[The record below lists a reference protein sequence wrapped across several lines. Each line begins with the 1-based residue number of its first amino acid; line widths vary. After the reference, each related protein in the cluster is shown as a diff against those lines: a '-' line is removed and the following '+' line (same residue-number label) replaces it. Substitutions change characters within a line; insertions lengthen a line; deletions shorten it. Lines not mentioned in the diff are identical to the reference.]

1 MPASRIKGITVE
13 IGGDTTGLNKALQG
27 VNSNIRDTK
36 TQLKDV
42 ERLLKLDP
50 GNTELLRQKYSLL
63 NTEIQDTETKLTAL
77 KEAEEQV
84 QQQFER
90 GDVSEEQYNGLRRE
104 IIATESSLRSLRD
117 QAEQTERAINGV
129 DEQPVEDVA
138 DAAEDA
144 QDALG
149 DAGKEAS
156 NFGDYLKAGAVIE
169 GVKGIAS
176 AISDLSEETAE
187 YRKIMGSLEVSSAQ
201 AGYTAE
207 ETKASYKQLYG
218 VLGDD
223 QTAAT
228 TTANLQALGLSQGEL
243 TNMIDATVG
252 AWARYGDSIPIDGL
266 AEAINETAKVGTVTG
281 TFADVLN
288 WAGVNEDEFNE
299 KLAACGSESERTN
312 LIMQQLADQGLME
325 AGQAWRENNS
335 DLVSAN
341 EAQAD
346 FMETAAQ
353 LSERLAPVMAAV
365 KDGINQIFE
374 ALLALTEDIDFE
386 AIGAAIS
393 GAFGFFAETIIPIIV
408 EFLDFLLKN
417 GETVAAVLA
426 VIGGG
431 IAALKL
437 ADFTSKIQGLITGA
451 TTLTQTLPILGSVI
465 STLTNPVFLVGAAIT
480 ALIAI
485 VALFGDDIQNVLST
499 VDNFMQSVFAKDWTE
514 TFGDLGNVLNG
525 FFAGVK
531 AIWDAIVQVF
541 NGVIDI
547 IRGVFTGDWE
557 RAWKGVEE
565 VFSGIF
571 NGLGAIVKAPLNFI
585 IGLLNGAIDGVNWL
599 IRGLNKIHF
608 DIPDWVPGIGGKG
621 FGINI
626 GEIGHIPYLAKGGI
640 LSQGSAVVGEAGPE
654 LLTMTG
660 NQAVVQPLTNQTTN
674 HNIGGVNLYIYGAP
688 GQDVN
693 ELADIISEKISQ
705 EVTRKEAAFG

>member
-90 GDVSEEQYNGLRRE
+90 GDVSEEQYNALRRE
-104 IIATESSLRSLRD
+104 IIATESSLRTLRD

-129 DEQPVEDVA
+129 DEQPVEDIA

-156 NFGDYLKAGAVIE
+156 NFGDYLKADAIVEGAKSIVE
-169 GVKGIAS
+169 SLKDVA
-176 AISDLSEETAE
+176 EETKE
-187 YRKIMGSLEVSSAQ
+187 YQKIMASLEVSSQ
-201 AGYTAE
+201 KAGYTAE
-207 ETKASYKQLYG
+207 ETAESYKLLYG
-218 VLGDD
+218 YLDDD
-223 QTAAT
+223 QSTAT
-228 TTANLQALGLSQGEL
+228 TLANLQALGLSQDEL
-243 TNMIDATVG
+243 TQMIKGTTG
-252 AWARYGDSIPIDGL
+252 AWANYGDSIPIDGL
-266 AEAINETAKVGTVTG
+266 AEAINETVKTSTVTG

-288 WAGVNEDEFNE
+288 WAGTSEDEFNE
-299 KLAACGSESERTN
+299 KLAACSSDAERAN
-312 LIMQQLADQGLME
+312 LIMQELANQGLMD
-325 AGQAWRENNS
+325 AADQWRENNKAMYDS
-335 DLVSAN
+335 NVASASLQ
-341 EAQAD
+341 EQMAMLGEKITPLMTIVTQAVAGVLTWFNSLD
-346 FMETAAQ
+346 GSTQAAI
-353 LSERLAPVMAAV
+353 LSIIAFVAAIGPVTGAIRNIYNSASGLYGFV
-365 KDGINQIFE
+365 KDIMLPGLQSGLSSFTSFLISNPVVLI
-374 ALLALTEDIDFE
+374 L
-386 AIGAAIS
+386 AAI
-393 GAFGFFAETIIPIIV
+393 A
-408 EFLDFLLKN
+408 
-417 GETVAAVLA
+417 
-426 VIGGG
+426 
-431 IAALKL
+431 
-437 ADFTSKIQGLITGA
+437 
-451 TTLTQTLPILGSVI
+451 
-465 STLTNPVFLVGAAIT
+465 
-480 ALIAI
+480 AI
-485 VALFGDDIQNVLST
+485 VAAIAVFGDDIQSVLQGVDDFIQNVFSR
-499 VDNFMQSVFAKDWTE
+499 DWSE
-514 TFGDLGNVLNG
+514 SFGGLGEVLNG
-525 FFAGVK
+525 FLRALK
-531 AIWDAIVQVF
+531 NIWDSAYTIL
-541 NGVIDI
+541 NGVIDF
-547 IRGVFTGDWE
+547 IRGVFTGNWT
-557 RAWKGVEE
+557 RAFQGLQDIV
-565 VFSGIF
+565 VGIFSGMAT
-571 NGLGAIVKAPLNFI
+571 LVAAPLNVI
-585 IGLLNGAIDGVNWL
+585 IGLINGVIDGVNWL
-599 IRGLNKIHF
+599 ISGLNKIHF

-693 ELADIISEKISQ
+693 ELADIISERINQ

>member
-1 MPASRIKGITVE
+1 MPARRIKGITVE

-90 GDVSEEQYNGLRRE
+90 GDVSEEQYNALRRE
-104 IIATESSLRSLRD
+104 IIATESSLRTLRD

-207 ETKASYKQLYG
+207 ETTASYKQLYG

-243 TNMIDATVG
+243 TNLIDATVG

-312 LIMQQLADQGLME
+312 LIMQQLADQGLIE

-341 EAQAD
+341 EAQAN

-365 KDGINQIFE
+365 KDGFNQIFE
-374 ALLALTEDIDFE
+374 AILALTEDIDFE

-393 GAFGFFAETIIPIIV
+393 GAFGFFAETIIPVIA
-408 EFLDFLLKN
+408 DFLNFLLQN
-417 GETVAAVLA
+417 GETVAAVLTA
-426 VIGGG
+426 IGGG

-437 ADFTSKIQGLITGA
+437 ADFASKIQGLITGA
-451 TTLTQTLPILGSVI
+451 ATLTQTLPILGSAI
-465 STLTNPVFLVGAAIT
+465 SILTNPIFLVGAAVA
-480 ALIAI
+480 ALIA
-485 VALFGDDIQNVLST
+485 VFVLFGDDIKEVLNKVIDFLKNTFLKGWEIFIDTLKNILSGLVNGVKGIWDSIMNVLSNVIT
-499 VDNFMQSVFAKDWTE
+499 NIKNGFITGWTKVWTGAKD
-514 TFGDLGNVLNG
+514 
-525 FFAGVK
+525 
-531 AIWDAIVQVF
+531 I
-541 NGVIDI
+541 
-547 IRGVFTGDWE
+547 
-557 RAWKGVEE
+557 
-565 VFSGIF
+565 FSGIF
-571 NGLGAIVKAPLNFI
+571 EGLGNIAKAPINFI
-585 IGLLNGAIDGVNWL
+585 IGLLNKAIDGVNWL
-599 IRGLNKIHF
+599 ISGLNKIHF

-693 ELADIISEKISQ
+693 ELADIISERINQ

>member
-90 GDVSEEQYNGLRRE
+90 GDVSEEQYNALRRE
-104 IIATESSLRSLRD
+104 IIATESSLRTLRD

-129 DEQPVEDVA
+129 DEQPVEDIA

-156 NFGDYLKAGAVIE
+156 NFGDYLKADAIVEGAKSIVE
-169 GVKGIAS
+169 SLKDVA
-176 AISDLSEETAE
+176 EETKE
-187 YRKIMGSLEVSSAQ
+187 YQKIMASLEVSSQ
-201 AGYTAE
+201 KAGYTAE
-207 ETKASYKQLYG
+207 ETAESYKLLYG
-218 VLGDD
+218 YLDDD
-223 QTAAT
+223 QSTAT
-228 TTANLQALGLSQGEL
+228 TLANLQALGLSQDEL
-243 TNMIDATVG
+243 TQMIKGTTG
-252 AWARYGDSIPIDGL
+252 AWANYGDSIPIDGL
-266 AEAINETAKVGTVTG
+266 AEAINETVKTSTVTG

-288 WAGVNEDEFNE
+288 WAGTSEDEFNE
-299 KLAACGSESERTN
+299 KLAACSSDAERAN
-312 LIMQQLADQGLME
+312 LIMQELANQGLMD
-325 AGQAWRENNS
+325 AADQWRENNKAMHDS
-335 DLVSAN
+335 NVASASLQ
-341 EAQAD
+341 EQMAMLGEKITPLMTIVTQAVAGVLTWFNSLD
-346 FMETAAQ
+346 GSTQAAI
-353 LSERLAPVMAAV
+353 LSIIAFVAAIGPVTGAIRNIYNSASELYGFV
-365 KDGINQIFE
+365 KDIMLPGLQSGLSSFTSFLISNPVVLI
-374 ALLALTEDIDFE
+374 L
-386 AIGAAIS
+386 AAI
-393 GAFGFFAETIIPIIV
+393 A
-408 EFLDFLLKN
+408 
-417 GETVAAVLA
+417 
-426 VIGGG
+426 
-431 IAALKL
+431 
-437 ADFTSKIQGLITGA
+437 
-451 TTLTQTLPILGSVI
+451 
-465 STLTNPVFLVGAAIT
+465 
-480 ALIAI
+480 AI
-485 VALFGDDIQNVLST
+485 VAAIAVFGDDIQSVLQGVDDFIQNVFSR
-499 VDNFMQSVFAKDWTE
+499 DWSE
-514 TFGDLGNVLNG
+514 SFGGLGEVLNG
-525 FFAGVK
+525 FLRALK
-531 AIWDAIVQVF
+531 NIWDSAYTIL
-541 NGVIDI
+541 NGVIDF
-547 IRGVFTGDWE
+547 IRGVFTGNWT
-557 RAWKGVEE
+557 RAFQGLQDIV
-565 VFSGIF
+565 VGIFSGMAT
-571 NGLGAIVKAPLNFI
+571 LVAAPLNVI
-585 IGLLNGAIDGVNWL
+585 IGLINGVIDGVNWL
-599 IRGLNKIHF
+599 ISGLNKIHF

-693 ELADIISEKISQ
+693 ELADIISERINQ

>member
-156 NFGDYLKAGAVIE
+156 NFGDYLKADAIVEGAKSIVE
-169 GVKGIAS
+169 SLKDVA
-176 AISDLSEETAE
+176 EETKE
-187 YRKIMGSLEVSSAQ
+187 YQKIMASLEVSSQ
-201 AGYTAE
+201 KAGYTAE
-207 ETKASYKQLYG
+207 ETAESYKLLYG
-218 VLGDD
+218 YLDDD
-223 QTAAT
+223 QSTAT
-228 TTANLQALGLSQGEL
+228 TLANLQALGLSQDEL
-243 TNMIDATVG
+243 TRMIKGTTG
-252 AWARYGDSIPIDGL
+252 AWANYGDSIPIDGL
-266 AEAINETAKVGTVTG
+266 AEAINETVKTSTVTG

-288 WAGVNEDEFNE
+288 WAGTSEDEFNE
-299 KLAACGSESERTN
+299 KLAACSSDAERAN
-312 LIMQQLADQGLME
+312 LIMQELANQGLMD
-325 AGQAWRENNS
+325 AADQWRENNKAMYDS
-335 DLVSAN
+335 NVASASLQEQMAMLGEKITPLMTIVT
-341 EAQAD
+341 EAVAGVLTWFNSLDGSTQAAILSIIA
-346 FMETAAQ
+346 FIAAIG
-353 LSERLAPVMAAV
+353 PVTGAISNIYDSASGLYGFV
-365 KDGINQIFE
+365 KDTMLPGLQSGLSSFTSFLMSNPVVLI
-374 ALLALTEDIDFE
+374 L
-386 AIGAAIS
+386 AAI
-393 GAFGFFAETIIPIIV
+393 A
-408 EFLDFLLKN
+408 
-417 GETVAAVLA
+417 
-426 VIGGG
+426 
-431 IAALKL
+431 
-437 ADFTSKIQGLITGA
+437 
-451 TTLTQTLPILGSVI
+451 
-465 STLTNPVFLVGAAIT
+465 
-480 ALIAI
+480 AI
-485 VALFGDDIQNVLST
+485 VAAIAVFGDDIQSVLQGVDDFIQNVFSR
-499 VDNFMQSVFAKDWTE
+499 DWSE
-514 TFGDLGNVLNG
+514 SFGGLGEVLNG
-525 FFAGVK
+525 FLRALK
-531 AIWDAIVQVF
+531 NIWDSAYTIL
-541 NGVIDI
+541 NGVIDF
-547 IRGVFTGDWE
+547 IRGVFTGNWT
-557 RAWKGVEE
+557 RAFQGLQDIV
-565 VFSGIF
+565 VGIFSGMAT
-571 NGLGAIVKAPLNFI
+571 LVAAPLNVI
-585 IGLLNGAIDGVNWL
+585 IGLINGVIDGVNWL
-599 IRGLNKIHF
+599 ISGLNKIHF